1 MLHAPLRYSASIGA
15 VLIATAI
22 AGADP
27 QNPGVSTYRDPQERF
42 TFEYP
47 VSFGTPGRG
56 TDDGFGDRVAAVRFS
71 NLMGLGGE
79 AVLTTGPI
87 VVDIQALGGLYDPI
101 ALQVFPDAIKAQVV
115 AARPAVTRANF
126 CQVLGAADHLGA
138 AAGLAER
145 VREAARNVDR
155 MRNID
160 PRVVRCQMA
169 GDTVTFHKEAT
180 FTSGGVSARQHI
192 FGALRFLDGPFSAF
206 HIARAALS
214 PPTDEE
220 LERLARIVRSLEL
233 RDTQRLADHR
243 GPAGDVEQHERR
255 FGQPHQVR
263 QHAQVDGDRNGAP
276 RRHRRLWEW

>member
-1 MLHAPLRYSASIGA
+1 MRYGPWRSFASIA
-15 VLIATAI
+15 VVLIVTAI
-22 AGADP
+22 AGAAP
-27 QNPGVSTYRDPQERF
+27 QNPVLATYRDPQGRF

-56 TDDGFGDRVAAVRFS
+56 TDDGFRERVAAVRFS

-79 AVLTTGPI
+79 AALTTGPI
-87 VVDIQALGGLYDPI
+87 VVDLQALGGLYDPI
-101 ALQVFPDAIKAQVV
+101 ALQVFPDAIKTQVV

-180 FTSGGVSARQHI
+180 FTSGRASARQHI

-206 HIARAALS
+206 HIVRATLAA
-214 PPTDEE
+214 PTDGE
-220 LERLARIVRSLEL
+220 LDQLARIVRSFNVA
-233 RDTQRLADHR
+233 R
-243 GPAGDVEQHERR
+243 
-255 FGQPHQVR
+255 QP
-263 QHAQVDGDRNGAP
+263 
-276 RRHRRLWEW
+276 

>member
-1 MLHAPLRYSASIGA
+1 MLHASFRCSASIA
-15 VLIATAI
+15 SVLIVSAI
-22 AGADP
+22 AGGAAQDP
-27 QNPGVSTYRDPQERF
+27 GLATYRDPQGRF

-79 AVLTTGPI
+79 AALTTGPI
-87 VVDIQALGGLYDPI
+87 VVDLQALGGLYDPI

-138 AAGLAER
+138 AAGLTER

-206 HIARAALS
+206 HIVRVALAA
-214 PPTDEE
+214 PTDEE
-220 LERLARIVRSLEL
+220 VDVLARIVRS
-233 RDTQRLADHR
+233 
-243 GPAGDVEQHERR
+243 
-255 FGQPHQVR
+255 F
-263 QHAQVDGDRNGAP
+263 NP
-276 RRHRRLWEW
+276 RS

>member
-56 TDDGFGDRVAAVRFS
+56 TDDGFSDRVAAVRFS
-71 NLMGLGGE
+71 NLMGPGGE

-101 ALQVFPDAIKAQVV
+101 ALQVFPDAIRAQVV

-160 PRVVRCQMA
+160 PRVVPNGWRHI
-169 GDTVTFHKEAT
+169 HKEAT

-206 HIARAALS
+206 HIVRAALAA
-214 PPTDEE
+214 PTDEE
-220 LERLARIVRSLEL
+220 VDVLARIVRSFNAA
-233 RDTQRLADHR
+233 R
-243 GPAGDVEQHERR
+243 
-255 FGQPHQVR
+255 QP
-263 QHAQVDGDRNGAP
+263 
-276 RRHRRLWEW
+276 

>member
-1 MLHAPLRYSASIGA
+1 MLHAPWRCCASIVA
-15 VLIATAI
+15 VLIVSAI
-22 AGADP
+22 AGAAP
-27 QNPGVSTYRDPQERF
+27 QNPGVATYRDPQGRF

-56 TDDGFGDRVAAVRFS
+56 TDDGFRDRVAAVRFS

-87 VVDIQALGGLYDPI
+87 AVDVQALGGLYDPI

-115 AARPAVTRANF
+115 AARPAVTRGGF
-126 CQVLGAADHLGA
+126 CQLLGAADHLGA
-138 AAGLAER
+138 AAGLPER

-180 FTSGGVSARQHI
+180 FTAGAASARQHI

-206 HIARAALS
+206 QIVRAALA
-214 PPTDEE
+214 PPTDED
-220 LERLARIVRSLEL
+220 LDTLARIVRSFNAA
-233 RDTQRLADHR
+233 R
-243 GPAGDVEQHERR
+243 
-255 FGQPHQVR
+255 QP
-263 QHAQVDGDRNGAP
+263 
-276 RRHRRLWEW
+276 

>member
-1 MLHAPLRYSASIGA
+1 MLHAPWRCSASIAA
-15 VLIATAI
+15 VLLLTAI
-22 AGADP
+22 PGAAP
-27 QNPGVSTYRDPQERF
+27 QNPGVATYRDPQGRF

-87 VVDIQALGGLYDPI
+87 AVDVQALGGLYDPI
-101 ALQVFPDAIKAQVV
+101 ALQVFPDAIKTQVV
-115 AARPAVTRANF
+115 AARPAVTRASF
-126 CQVLGAADHLGA
+126 CQLLGAADHLGA
-138 AAGLAER
+138 AAGLTER

-180 FTSGGVSARQHI
+180 FASGAMSARQHI

-206 HIARAALS
+206 QIVRAALS
-214 PPTDEE
+214 PPTDEDHDV
-220 LERLARIVRSLEL
+220 LARIVRSFN
-233 RDTQRLADHR
+233 A
-243 GPAGDVEQHERR
+243 ARR
-255 FGQPHQVR
+255 P
-263 QHAQVDGDRNGAP
+263 
-276 RRHRRLWEW
+276 

>member
-1 MLHAPLRYSASIGA
+1 MPHDPLRRSVAIVA
-15 VLIATAI
+15 LLILTAF
-22 AGADP
+22 AGAAA
-27 QNPGVSTYRDPQERF
+27 QAPGPTMTYRDPQGRF
-42 TFEYP
+42 TFQYP
-47 VSFGTPGRG
+47 APFGTPGRG

-71 NLMGLGGE
+71 NLVGLGGE

-115 AARPAVTRANF
+115 AARPAVTRASF
-126 CQVLGAADHLGA
+126 CEVLAAADHLGA

-145 VREAARNVDR
+145 VREAARSVDR

-160 PRVVRCQMA
+160 PRVMRCQIA

-180 FTSGGVSARQHI
+180 VMSGGVSARQHI

-206 HIARAALS
+206 HIVRAALS

-220 LERLARIVRSLEL
+220 LEVLARIVRSFNAARE
-233 RDTQRLADHR
+233 
-243 GPAGDVEQHERR
+243 P
-255 FGQPHQVR
+255 
-263 QHAQVDGDRNGAP
+263 
-276 RRHRRLWEW
+276 

>member
-1 MLHAPLRYSASIGA
+1 MRYGPWRCFASIGA
-15 VLIATAI
+15 VLIVTAI
-22 AGADP
+22 AGAAP
-27 QNPGVSTYRDPQERF
+27 QNPGLATYRDPQGRF
-42 TFEYP
+42 TFQYP
-47 VSFGTPGRG
+47 ASFGTPGRG

-101 ALQVFPDAIKAQVV
+101 ALQVFPDAIKAQIV
-115 AARPAVTRANF
+115 AVRPAVTRDSF
-126 CQVLGAADHLGA
+126 CQVLGATDHLGS
-138 AAGLAER
+138 AAGLEER
-145 VREAARNVDR
+145 VREAARSVDR

-233 RDTQRLADHR
+233 RNTQRLADHR
-243 GPAGDVEQHERR
+243 GPAGDVESTSGGSDRHTTV
-255 FGQPHQVR
+255 G

-276 RRHRRLWEW
+276 RPQRLWEW